1 MRTVLESIA
10 AAEAPL
16 SERLLVAV
24 VGPLVTVLLG
34 TGLVSWILWRLDQ
47 RALTQREVAVTQ
59 ARSLEQ
65 DRVRKDLESQ
75 LRRELLT
82 PLLTAASELYLSTQH
97 YWRVSTDPSRTSEEP
112 EAGRAMDEQ
121 YRKSRATITVSEM
134 EFEALFA
141 TDEPARLCHRIDDL
155 LTVRYMQL
163 IGKDTDGLYEKNSLN
178 YEGKEHSG
186 LPESQLR
193 WANVVLES
201 YRSNVKKLARSILV
215 SSFR

>member
-1 MRTVLESIA
+1 
-10 AAEAPL
+10 
-16 SERLLVAV
+16 
-24 VGPLVTVLLG
+24 LVTVLLG

-47 RALTQREVAVTQ
+47 RALKQREAEDAQ
-59 ARSLEQ
+59 KRSLEQ

-82 PLLTAASELYLSTQH
+82 PLLTSASELYLSTQH
-97 YWRVSTDPSRTSEEP
+97 YWRIRTDPSRASEEP
-112 EAGRAMDEQ
+112 EVRSAMDDQ

-134 EFEALFA
+134 EFEAVFA

-163 IGKDTDGLYEKNSLN
+163 IGKDTDALYEKNSLN

-186 LPESQLR
+186 LPESELR
-193 WANVVLES
+193 QANLVLDS
-201 YRSNVKKLARSILV
+201 YRSNAKELARSVLS